1 MNTGKRTFGRTLFDH
16 WLFRK
21 IKQHPAVSV
30 YFFLLILIKL
40 FFTGKAVLAV
50 PGNYYL
56 RHLEILQEIGLFL
69 LYPALMLLVLCI
81 LPKHKILAVILAI
94 IPVALP
100 LVRIV
105 HAPKALDYSRK
116 IGCTANLRKI
126 ADSCAAYAADH
137 QGYYPPSLEK
147 LVELKYINIETLHCP
162 GSRWHN
168 PGENDYL
175 YHGAGVQLGKECAGA
190 VLVQDKPGNHIPGRY
205 GTKLLFED
213 SFVPME

>member
-1 MNTGKRTFGRTLFDH
+1 MKKQKFEPARSNR
-16 WLFRK
+16 WLGEK
-21 IKQHPAVSV
+21 IKHHPAASGF
-30 YFFLLILIKL
+30 FFLLILVKL
-40 FFTGKAVLAV
+40 FFTGKAILTIPAD
-50 PGNYYL
+50 YYL
-56 RHLEILQEIGLFL
+56 RHLEILREIGIFL
-69 LYPALMLLVLCI
+69 LYPALMLLVLSL
-81 LPKHKILAVILAI
+81 LPKHKIPAVILAI
-94 IPVALP
+94 IPIVFP
-100 LVRIV
+100 IVQVV

-162 GSRWHN
+162 ANRWHD

-175 YHGAGVQLGKECAGA
+175 YHGAGVQLGRECGSAI
-190 VLVQDKPGNHIPGRY
+190 LVQDKPGNHVPGRY

-213 SFVPME
+213 RFVPME